1 MPSQIANVATLMGR
15 WRGQLLDLLFP
26 ARCVNCNRVGES
38 LCSRCRSQI
47 QFLTP
52 PYCRRCSRPLEFHGD
67 PCPLCRAHPLHITQI
82 RAVGYH
88 EGVLRHAIHAL
99 KYRHWIDLADPLAA
113 LLQQHLLRTAPNVD
127 LITAVP
133 LHANRQRERGYNQAE
148 LLARSLAAR
157 VALPYT
163 GGLKRTR
170 ATADQIGLDMG
181 ARHENVRDAFAA
193 DGAAF
198 AGRRVLIVDDVCTTG
213 ATLDAC
219 AVALRAQGAC
229 EIYGLT
235 VARPR

>member
-1 MPSQIANVATLMGR
+1 MQSQIANVATLMGR
-15 WRGQLLDLLFP
+15 WRRQLLDLLFP

-47 QFLTP
+47 QFVTP

-82 RAVGYH
+82 RAIGYH
-88 EGVLRHAIHAL
+88 EGVLRRAIHAL
-99 KYRHWIDLADPLAA
+99 KYRHWTVLADPLAA
-113 LLQQHLLRTAPNVD
+113 LLQQYLLRTAPSVD

-133 LHANRQRERGYNQAE
+133 LHPDRQRERGYNQAE

-157 VALPYT
+157 AALPYIC
-163 GGLKRTR
+163 GLKRTR
-170 ATADQIGLDMG
+170 PTADQIGLDMG
-181 ARHENVRDAFAA
+181 ARHENVRGAFAA
-193 DGAAF
+193 DGTAF